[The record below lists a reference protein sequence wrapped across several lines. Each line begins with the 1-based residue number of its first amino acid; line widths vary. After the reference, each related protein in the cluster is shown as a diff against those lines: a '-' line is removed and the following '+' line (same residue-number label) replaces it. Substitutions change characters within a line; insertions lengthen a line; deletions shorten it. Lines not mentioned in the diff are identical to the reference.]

1 MKAAVGSLLS
11 TFTNGSQPDA
21 HQSRVKPRPMT
32 LKDVPIENQRPMKV
46 RVIGAGYSGIY
57 LGIRI
62 PQRLRNFDLK
72 IYDKNEGVGGT
83 WFVNRYPGCACD
95 VPSHSYQYSFDPN
108 PDWSNLYAPQREICA
123 YLQRMATKYGVMR
136 FVKLSHEVESCQWD
150 EEAKK
155 WHLKVRE
162 LATGKLIEDDA
173 DVVIAAKGNLSD
185 PAWPDIPGFK
195 DFEGEVMH
203 SARWKENYDFKNKR
217 IGVIGNG
224 SSAIQIV
231 PNLQKIEG
239 THLSCFVRSKTWITN
254 PFGDAAMV
262 KLGLDPKQLGFSE
275 EQRAEFA
282 KNPEKFY
289 AFRKVIEDDGNTIH
303 EVSFRDSAMQR
314 GALELF
320 RTAMRERLAAKPEIA
335 DFLIPSFAIG
345 CRRTTPGPGYL
356 EALVES
362 NVDFVTDGI
371 GSINAKGVKLRASKD
386 DNNGK
391 QVDLD
396 VLVCATGFQTASA
409 PPFLI
414 QGRGGQTLKDRFVP
428 HPEAYLSVAV
438 DGFPNLFFM
447 LGPNSAIGSGSLT
460 RILESEGDYIVKC
473 LRKLQR
479 EDYACMTVKA
489 DRVAD
494 WSAYCATYFKNT
506 VYTDPCNSWYRSG
519 DRITGLWP
527 GSTLHALEAMRAPRW
542 EDFEFENLEGA
553 EVNSMKW
560 LGNGWSVTQL
570 RKEEP
575 GTEELQGDPS
585 WYLEPRFLDVPV
597 EGTPEEDP
605 EFKLRPFY

>member
-150 EEAKK
+150 EGAKK

-371 GSINAKGVKLRASKD
+371 GSINAKGVKLRSSKD
-386 DNNGK
+386 DDNGTGK

-428 HPEAYLSVAV
+428 HPEAYLSVAA

-506 VYTDPCNSWYRSG
+506 VYTDPCNSC
-519 DRITGLWP
+519 
-527 GSTLHALEAMRAPRW
+527 
-542 EDFEFENLEGA
+542 
-553 EVNSMKW
+553 MKW

-575 GTEELQGDPS
+575 ETEELQGDPS